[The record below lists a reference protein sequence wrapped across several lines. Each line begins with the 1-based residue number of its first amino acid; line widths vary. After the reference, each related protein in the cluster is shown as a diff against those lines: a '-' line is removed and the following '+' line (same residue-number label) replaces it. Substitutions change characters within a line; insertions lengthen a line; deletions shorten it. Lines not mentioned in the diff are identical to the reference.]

1 WCYLVQHKRKLVRL
15 SAGRRIRLSLLPQG
29 EGCANIALVGVHSLF
44 LGALGGRL
52 FDEHVE
58 TQAHYLAS
66 SRWRLA
72 LAKTSSMRAAESGK
86 MKGIA

>member
-1 WCYLVQHKRKLVRL
+1 MGWCYLAQHKRKLVRR

-58 TQAHYLAS
+58 AQAHYLAS
-66 SRWRLA
+66 SRDWRWPRLRVCG
-72 LAKTSSMRAAESGK
+72 LRNPVR
-86 MKGIA
+86 